1 MNNIIV
7 IQSRR
12 DYNLIYASVLIDIL
26 NALLNE
32 PYDDSDKIIDELE
45 TSSELGEFEGVNRE
59 DDWIDVFEI

>member
-45 TSSELGEFEGVNRE
+45 SSSELGEFEGVNRE